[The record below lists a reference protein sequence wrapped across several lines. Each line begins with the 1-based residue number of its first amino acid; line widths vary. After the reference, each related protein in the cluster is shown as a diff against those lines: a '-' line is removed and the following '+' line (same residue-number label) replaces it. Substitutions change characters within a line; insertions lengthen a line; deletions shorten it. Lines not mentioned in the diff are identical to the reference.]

1 MEQVLD
7 PDDQEV
13 AMVTDVGQDG
23 EQLIESSTRL
33 LSRSSS
39 GHNSAMY
46 SLTPMSSAGSES
58 RGSTPF
64 DAFDS

>member
-13 AMVTDVGQDG
+13 AMVTDVGQNGVQVGGD
-23 EQLIESSTRL
+23 SARL
-33 LSRSSS
+33 TSRSSS

-46 SLTPMSSAGSES
+46 SLTPMSSIGSES
-58 RGSTPF
+58 RDSTPF
-64 DAFDS
+64 DSFET